1 MEELEYKLEMLHKI
15 VDVTNKLDANLNEMR
30 KLEIE
35 GHQDRP
41 LYHSYLLRYVV
52 MREVEADYYRKLN
65 LDIDT
70 YMMFSD
76 MMGILNMMSPL
87 DDIKY
92 TWQGDYLTAPNVR
105 ILKRLKEE
113 VIKNCGRFD
122 YSIPSD
128 DYDFYNSHLKD
139 MGVSLA
145 DFMDIDEKFYN
156 NVAIAY
162 TYFLDEDAK
171 IEIDPKKREMLIN
184 AKYNMIMINNEAE
197 KGFWQENMDIEYLD
211 KEQEAFIMDIPKDT
225 YTRVINHLCENDF
238 DSTLSGMKRDS
249 LCAIDNSLVY
259 PLLRAYLV
267 NMSYMGYRM
276 FDIEKDKHIGGNVS
290 MDLLREV
297 DSIIRNGKEDRKKV
311 KVIKFA

>member
-1 MEELEYKLEMLHKI
+1 MEELEYKLEMMRKI

-35 GHQDRP
+35 GHRDSP

-52 MREVEADYYRKLN
+52 MKEVEDDYYRKLN

-76 MMGILNMMSPL
+76 MMGVLNMMGSL
-87 DDIKY
+87 DDIIY

-113 VIKNCGRFD
+113 AIRNCGRFD

-128 DYDFYNSHLKD
+128 DYDFYNSHLRD
-139 MGVSLA
+139 MGVELA

-156 NVAIAY
+156 NVAMAY
-162 TYFLDEDAK
+162 TYFLDEDVK
-171 IEIDPKKREMLIN
+171 RETDPKKREMLIN
-184 AKYNMIMINNEAE
+184 AKYNMIMINKEVE

-211 KEQEAFIMDIPKDT
+211 KEQEAFIMDIPREI
-225 YTRVINHLCENDF
+225 YIRVINHLCENDF
-238 DSTLSGMKRDS
+238 DSALSGMKSNS
-249 LCAIDNSLVY
+249 LYAMDNSLIY

-276 FDIEKDKHIGGNVS
+276 FDIERDKHIGGNVS
-290 MDLLREV
+290 MNLLRDV

>member
-1 MEELEYKLEMLHKI
+1 MEEFEYKLAMLHKI
-15 VDVTNKLDANLNEMR
+15 VDVTNKLDANLSEMR

-35 GHQDRP
+35 GHKDSP

-52 MREVEADYYRKLN
+52 MKEIEDDYYRKLD

-76 MMGILNMMSPL
+76 MMGVLNMMGSL
-87 DDIKY
+87 DDIRY

-128 DYDFYNSHLKD
+128 DYDFYNNHLQD

-156 NVAIAY
+156 NVAMAY
-162 TYFLDEDAK
+162 TYFLDEAAK
-171 IEIDPKKREMLIN
+171 KETDPKKREMLIK
-184 AKYNMIMINNEAE
+184 AKYNMILINKETE
-197 KGFWQENMDIEYLD
+197 KGLLQENMDIEYLD
-211 KEQEAFIMDIPKDT
+211 KEQEALIMDIPKDI
-225 YTRVINHLCENDF
+225 YVQVINHLCENDF
-238 DSTLSGMKRDS
+238 DSTLSGMKSNS
-249 LCAIDNSLVY
+249 LYAIDNSLVY

-267 NMSYMGYRM
+267 NMSYMGYRV
-276 FDIEKDKHIGGNVS
+276 FDIERNKHIGGNVS
-290 MDLLREV
+290 MNLLREV

>member
-1 MEELEYKLEMLHKI
+1 MEEFEYKLAMLHKI
-15 VDVTNKLDANLNEMR
+15 VDVTNKLDANLSEMR

-35 GHQDRP
+35 GHKDSP

-52 MREVEADYYRKLN
+52 MKEIEDDYYRKLD

-76 MMGILNMMSPL
+76 MMGVLNMMGSL
-87 DDIKY
+87 DDIRY
-92 TWQGDYLTAPNVR
+92 TWQGEYLTAPNVR

-128 DYDFYNSHLKD
+128 DYDFYNSHLRD

-156 NVAIAY
+156 NVAMAY
-162 TYFLDEDAK
+162 TYFLDETAK
-171 IEIDPKKREMLIN
+171 KETDPKKREMLIK
-184 AKYNMIMINNEAE
+184 AKYNMILINKETE
-197 KGFWQENMDIEYLD
+197 KGLLQENMDIEYLD
-211 KEQEAFIMDIPKDT
+211 KEQEALIMDIPKDI
-225 YTRVINHLCENDF
+225 YVQVINHLCENDF
-238 DSTLSGMKRDS
+238 DSTLSGIKSNS
-249 LCAIDNSLVY
+249 LYAIDNSLVY

-267 NMSYMGYRM
+267 NMSYMGYRV
-276 FDIEKDKHIGGNVS
+276 FDIERDKHIGGNVS
-290 MDLLREV
+290 MNLLREV

>member
-1 MEELEYKLEMLHKI
+1 M
-15 VDVTNKLDANLNEMR
+15 N
-30 KLEIE
+30 
-35 GHQDRP
+35 
-41 LYHSYLLRYVV
+41 
-52 MREVEADYYRKLN
+52 
-65 LDIDT
+65 DI
-70 YMMFSD
+70 
-76 MMGILNMMSPL
+76 
-87 DDIKY
+87 
-92 TWQGDYLTAPNVR
+92 R
-105 ILKRLKEE
+105 IL
-113 VIKNCGRFD
+113 
-122 YSIPSD
+122 
-128 DYDFYNSHLKD
+128 HL
-139 MGVSLA
+139 
-145 DFMDIDEKFYN
+145 
-156 NVAIAY
+156 
-162 TYFLDEDAK
+162 
-171 IEIDPKKREMLIN
+171 
-184 AKYNMIMINNEAE
+184 
-197 KGFWQENMDIEYLD
+197 NMDIEYLD